1 MNRLDRQL
9 DFIIE
14 LDKLKTVRRRTLLT
28 DGTRWENSAE
38 HSWHLA
44 LTALVLAEYAD
55 DAPDMTRVIELLLL
69 HDVVEIDA
77 DDTFCYDEAAA
88 EGQADR
94 ELAAANRL
102 FGALPEDQAARF
114 RELWN
119 EFESGRTP
127 ESRFARAIDRLQPL
141 LQNLSTNGRSW
152 REHGVR
158 KSQVVQRTAETAS
171 ASERL
176 HRCIQ
181 TLIDEAVA
189 KGYLQP

>member
-9 DFIIE
+9 GFIIE
-14 LDKLKTVRRRTLLT
+14 LDKLKSVRRRTLLT

-55 DAPDMTRVIELLLL
+55 DGPDMTRVIELLLL

-88 EGQADR
+88 AGQADR

-102 FGALPEDQAARF
+102 FGSLPEDQAARF

-141 LQNLSTNGRSW
+141 LQNLSTRGRSW
-152 REHGVR
+152 REHGVK
-158 KSQVVQRTAETAS
+158 KSQVVQRTAETAR

-181 TLIDEAVA
+181 ALIDEAVA